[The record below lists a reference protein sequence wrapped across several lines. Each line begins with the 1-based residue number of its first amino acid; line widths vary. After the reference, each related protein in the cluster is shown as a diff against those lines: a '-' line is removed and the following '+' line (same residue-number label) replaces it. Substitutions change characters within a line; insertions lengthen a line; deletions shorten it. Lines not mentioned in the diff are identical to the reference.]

1 MQGGRVYKM
10 LVALGVTCLI
20 GLLFVQIYW
29 FSAAYDLAEK
39 RLTERIMLA
48 LREVSNTVGDLQGD
62 RTPATIERIAS
73 NSFQLTYPKGVTYE
87 VTDSLTRSIFKGY
100 DLTLPFQ
107 LAAYDDKQEMLFG
120 NYYKRGANSEADA
133 MCLDRGLA
141 DTRTNLISISFPH
154 QTTNIIGGMRLW
166 IFSSTAFIVVLG
178 LMLGMMI
185 RLSREKHRAEV
196 RVDFISNMTHELQTP
211 IANIAMA
218 SEVLKAN
225 RGTNGRSQHYLNIIS
240 SENLRLK
247 AHIDQ
252 VLQTAMLEKG
262 ELALSRQEIDINE
275 IVREIAAVFSERI
288 HIRGGVLV
296 LNIEATRPMVFADA
310 LHLKN
315 ILYNLLDNAEKYSP
329 GSPEITVSTADCDEG
344 VMVSVSDKGMGIM
357 KEHHTKIFEKFF
369 RASKGNVHD
378 IKGFGLGLTYVKG
391 IVEAHNGTVSVSSV
405 PGKGS
410 RFDVLLQNCL

>member
-1 MQGGRVYKM
+1 
-10 LVALGVTCLI
+10 
-20 GLLFVQIYW
+20 
-29 FSAAYDLAEK
+29 
-39 RLTERIMLA
+39 
-48 LREVSNTVGDLQGD
+48 
-62 RTPATIERIAS
+62 
-73 NSFQLTYPKGVTYE
+73 
-87 VTDSLTRSIFKGY
+87 
-100 DLTLPFQ
+100 
-107 LAAYDDKQEMLFG
+107 
-120 NYYKRGANSEADA
+120 
-133 MCLDRGLA
+133 
-141 DTRTNLISISFPH
+141 
-154 QTTNIIGGMRLW
+154 MRLW